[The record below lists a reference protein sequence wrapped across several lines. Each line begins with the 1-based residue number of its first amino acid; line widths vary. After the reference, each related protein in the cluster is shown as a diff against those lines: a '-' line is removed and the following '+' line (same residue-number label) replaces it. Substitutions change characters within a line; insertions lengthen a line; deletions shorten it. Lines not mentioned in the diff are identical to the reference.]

1 MANSLIPNIDL
12 AETTSSR
19 HFRSRDSS
27 KEPIFDDFNSLIEQ
41 AVTYQGV
48 SGYNGLNESMRWA
61 LGIAALREN
70 KPRAIDAEY
79 PGFNQLLAKVFE
91 SKGSQDSLQ
100 KLYQYLVGVVME
112 GNKNYEAQVAYCID
126 NALEKEVDKQAF
138 NAKYFRRYDEFDY
151 NKERYLND
159 YKKEEN

>member
-1 MANSLIPNIDL
+1 MANSLPYIELGKPV
-12 AETTSSR
+12 
-19 HFRSRDSS
+19 DSS
-27 KEPIFDDFNSLIEQ
+27 NAKWIMPDPKKEPVFEDFAGLIQQ
-41 AVTYQGV
+41 AVMDQGV

-91 SKGSQDSLQ
+91 SEGSMESLQ

-138 NAKYFRRYDEFDY
+138 NAKYFSHEEKADY
-151 NKERYLND
+151 WKNEVTNGY
-159 YKKEEN
+159 